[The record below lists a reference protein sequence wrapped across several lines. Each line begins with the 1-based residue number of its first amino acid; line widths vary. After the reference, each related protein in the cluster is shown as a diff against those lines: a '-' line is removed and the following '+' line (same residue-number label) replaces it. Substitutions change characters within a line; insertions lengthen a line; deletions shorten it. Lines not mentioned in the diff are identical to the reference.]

1 MGRLLPLLLV
11 LSLGTTLAAETTSP
25 GPRANLELFELPLE
39 VLATIP
45 VVSASMRPQ
54 PLRTAPATLRVIT
67 AQQIAERGYLTLDD
81 ALRDLPGIDSVHVQ
95 GAYPTIHAFRGS
107 YGDENRR
114 MLLLIDGIEENS
126 LNGGFEFGGPAY
138 SLHDVE
144 RIEVIWGP
152 ASALYG
158 ANAFS
163 GIINLITRPPGVE
176 VLQYQRDAGSEAFR
190 ADRLA
195 VEDRRGAWRY
205 SLSGSATASEGPRYG
220 QLHPRYAN
228 AYVDDAWSLR
238 GRLYHQGA
246 SSETTLGVHGFDT
259 PMGNG
264 VFGNSPTAFLGLP
277 PPGPGNPGLGGY
289 YHGTLGGEAPGRWH
303 PYTRTAFLE
312 HRLTVSP
319 ALRLQGRLL
328 HRKTGLASDSYSYP
342 FSPSQSQFNK
352 FIGTH
357 RSYRQSAELQGQ
369 YDFAGGGT
377 LTGGAQYHHDD
388 LERGFRAV
396 LADPSVQAIDGVPVG
411 NLGATFGERQAV
423 VVDHGGVYAEYLRP
437 TAWLGATTFTLGAR
451 YDRDSL
457 YGEVVTPRLGLVNS
471 PHPDWTLKLLY
482 GTAFRAP
489 TMFELYSASPVRL
502 ANPALDPE
510 RVRATELSL
519 GYHVGAFAVQLTGF
533 NNQLRDVIV
542 DGVPVGGGLFQVQ
555 NIGSARI
562 RGLELTLDY
571 QPGGAL
577 KTFANLTWQDGEQN
591 NAGQRFAIPN
601 IARLKGNAGLNWRFA
616 NGGSLDLIGNALG
629 RRSLA
634 PTNPLGQ
641 LPGGAVF
648 HLSLNSPLRWNDQLQ
663 FVLSVRNLFDRDY
676 RDPGIKQADGGS
688 FPPEL
693 AQPRRSAWLSLR
705 FLLD

>member
-1 MGRLLPLLLV
+1 MGRGVPLLLALW
-11 LSLGTTLAAETTSP
+11 LSGAGLAAPAP
-25 GPRANLELFELPLE
+25 GPRANLDLLELPLD

-54 PLRTAPATLRVIT
+54 PLRKAPATVRVIT
-67 AQQIAERGYLTLDD
+67 AQQIAERGYLSLDD

-114 MLLLIDGIEENS
+114 MLLLIDGIEDNS

-138 SLHDVE
+138 SLHDIE

-163 GIINLITRPPGVE
+163 GIINLISRRPGVE

-190 ADRLA
+190 ADRFA
-195 VEDRRGAWRY
+195 VEDKRGAWAA
-205 SLSGSATASEGPRYG
+205 SLSGATTASDGPRYG
-220 QLHPRYAN
+220 NLHPRYAN
-228 AYVDDAWSLR
+228 AYIDDAWSLR

-246 SSETTLGVHGFDT
+246 GSETTLGVHGFDT
-259 PMGNG
+259 AMGNG

-289 YHGTLGGEAPGRWH
+289 YHGPLAGEAPGRWH
-303 PYTRTAFLE
+303 PYSRTAFLE
-312 HRLTVSP
+312 HRLTLSP
-319 ALRLQGRLL
+319 VLRLQGRLL
-328 HRKTGLASDSYSYP
+328 SRKTGLASDSYSYP
-342 FSPSQSQFNK
+342 FSPSQNRFNR

-369 YDFAGGGT
+369 YDLTGGGT

-396 LADPSVQAIDGVPVG
+396 NADPAVQTVDGVPVG
-411 NLGATFGERQAV
+411 NLGATFADRQAV
-423 VVDHGGVYAEYLRP
+423 TVDHGSVYAEYLRP

-457 YGEVVTPRLGLVNS
+457 YGEVLTPRLGLVNT
-471 PHPDWTLKLLY
+471 PHPDWTVKLLY

-489 TMFELYSASPVRL
+489 TMFERYSASPVRL
-502 ANPALDPE
+502 ANPNLDPE
-510 RVRATELSL
+510 QVRSTELSL
-519 GYHVGAFAVQLTGF
+519 GYHLGALALQLTGF
-533 NNQLRDVIV
+533 DNRLDDVIV
-542 DGVPVGGGLFQVQ
+542 EGVPVGGGLFQVQ

-562 RGLELTLDY
+562 QGAELTLDY
-571 QPGGAL
+571 QPGGTL
-577 KTFANLTWQDGEQN
+577 KVFANLTWQEGEQN
-591 NAGQRFAIPN
+591 NGGQRTAIPN
-601 IARLKGNAGLNWRFA
+601 IARLKGNAGLDWRMA
-616 NGGSLDLIGNALG
+616 NGGSIDLAANAVG

-634 PTNPLGQ
+634 TSNPLGR
-641 LPGGAVF
+641 LPGYALL
-648 HLSLNSPLRWNDQLQ
+648 HLTVTSPLRWNDQLQ
-663 FVLSVRNLFDRDY
+663 FALAVRNLLDRDVS
-676 RDPGIKQADGGS
+676 DPGIKQADGAS

-693 AQPRRSAWLSLR
+693 EQPGRSAWLSLR